1 MLVIMNPSCGTITSV
16 SSHNSVCVVMWVKDQ
31 KYINLLGIFSVKK
44 LGFFWLRKII
54 DQFVSHFV
62 ENYTMYKLQYTRVE
76 EEEKRQNGLDCEN
89 PFSILNMK
97 YLQK

>member
-1 MLVIMNPSCGTITSV
+1 M
-16 SSHNSVCVVMWVKDQ
+16 DQ
-31 KYINLLGIFSVKK
+31 KYINLLEIFSVKK